1 MEENIDKDPIED
13 KPQLGRF
20 PNEPSPFYPPPEK
33 EKSKKTF
40 ILILIMVGIL
50 LVTGFI
56 ALATNLFNFRS
67 QIKNLVVGEAS
78 PTPAPTSTSTFSPT
92 PIPNP
97 LIRSDWSLE
106 VLNGSGV
113 SGLAK
118 KVAEQL
124 SDLGY
129 PVVKTGNADKQTY
142 KTTEIL
148 VKGDLKDRVD
158 SVVADLRDVIKIA
171 SVAGELEEGTASARI
186 IIGKD
191 VL

>member
-1 MEENIDKDPIED
+1 MEENPGSNQIPD
-13 KPQLGRF
+13 KPETNRP
-20 PNEPSPFYPPPEK
+20 PNESLSFYPPPEK
-33 EKSKKTF
+33 EKSKKPLILT
-40 ILILIMVGIL
+40 LILIGIL

-56 ALATNLFNFRS
+56 FKS

-78 PTPAPTSTSTFSPT
+78 PTPAPTLTPVSSPAST
-92 PIPNP
+92 PNQ
-97 LIRSDWSLE
+97 LVRSDWSLE

-142 KTTEIL
+142 KSTEIL
-148 VKGDLKDRVD
+148 VRSDLKDKVEL
-158 SVVADLRDVIKIA
+158 VIADLKDVVKIA
-171 SVAGELEEGTASARI
+171 SVAGELEEGTSSARI
-186 IIGKD
+186 ILGKD
-191 VL
+191 